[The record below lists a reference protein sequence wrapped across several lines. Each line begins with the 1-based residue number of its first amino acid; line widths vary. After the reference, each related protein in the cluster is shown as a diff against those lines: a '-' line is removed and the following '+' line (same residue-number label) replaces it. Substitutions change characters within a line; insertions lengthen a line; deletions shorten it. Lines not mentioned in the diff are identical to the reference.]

1 MVFFIFILQQ
11 MGKSISLIVLF
22 IVVSLLMQAEQFSA
36 PEVLKVGVYDNP
48 PKIFTD
54 DSGNPDGI
62 FIDIIE
68 SVYSPRKIRV
78 EYVSGKWSDLFRMLQ
93 KGEIDVLP
101 DMAFSPERDSLFH
114 LSVPVLSSWL
124 QVYTSSSSIIN
135 QPADL
140 QGKRIGVLR
149 SSNQEEYVKVA
160 IKRDF
165 DVDYRVITFDTYTQS
180 VEALKNNEIDA
191 LIADRLKTAFLQNL
205 SHEIRTPLNG
215 ILGFVNVLQ
224 DPHFNDESKN
234 QFTEI
239 INSSSDRLLSTINDI
254 VEISKIDAHQVE
266 VNRTSLNLMDI
277 LQQHIGQLKEKAAKK
292 GVTLTLNHQL
302 TSENASIE
310 ADAVL
315 LNGVIS
321 RLLNNALKFTSEGS
335 IELGAYPEGSYRI
348 VFVKDTGMGIPAD
361 RLEAIFDRFV
371 NADLKLS
378 RSYDGSGLGLAI
390 VKSYLELM
398 NGSSWVESEVGKG
411 STFYC
416 KLPVS

>member
-1 MVFFIFILQQ
+1 MFFIFILQQ

-22 IVVSLLMQAEQFSA
+22 IVVPLLMQAEQFSA

-165 DVDYRVITFDTYTQS
+165 DIDYRVITFDTYTQS

-224 DPHFNDESKN
+224 DPHFNDERKN

-266 VNRTSLNLMDI
+266 VNRTSLNLMDM
-277 LQQHIGQLKEKAAKK
+277 LQQHIGQLHEKAAKK

-411 STFYC
+411 STFYF
-416 KLPVS
+416 KIPVS

>member
-1 MVFFIFILQQ
+1 
-11 MGKSISLIVLF
+11 MGKFISTIVFLVMIPLI
-22 IVVSLLMQAEQFSA
+22 LMAGNSSA

-48 PKIFTD
+48 PKIFVNEK
-54 DSGNPDGI
+54 GQPDGI

-68 SVYSPRKIRV
+68 SVYSPRKIHV

-165 DVDYRVITFDTYTQS
+165 DIDYRVITFDTYTQS

-224 DPHFNDESKN
+224 DPHFNDARKN

-239 INSSSDRLLSTINDI
+239 INSSSERLLSTINDI

-266 VNRTSLNLMDI
+266 VNRTSLNLMDM

-315 LNGVIS
+315 LNGIIS

-411 STFYC
+411 STFYF